1 LSISG
6 ERLTPRVLFISAT
19 LGVGGAERQ
28 WAVLIPRLRER
39 GFAPLVL
46 TLLGTGPFYEDLA
59 QQNIPMRFAAM
70 NSRIDLGGIARAFA
84 VGRGGYDLIVSQSFA
99 GQAVAEGIARVARVP
114 HMTAEHQPPDL
125 PRRGHERVMLTHLA
139 PLIEAVVAVTRAQI
153 PDLVDVGY
161 RHSRIRVIPNG
172 IADLVAQQAPTVVR
186 CGLGLEEGQ
195 FVAVLAARMH
205 PQKQAELFVDAV
217 ARASES
223 EPRIRGIV
231 AGTGP
236 ELPRVEA
243 AAARTHGIVRVLGHR
258 ADAIDLLAMA
268 DVVCLSSFAEGLP
281 MVVLEA
287 MALGK
292 PIVATDVGGIAD
304 AVVPDQTGF
313 LVASGDVDQFAR
325 ALVVLARNP
334 RLAAELGRRA
344 QERQIAYFSAD
355 AMADKYALLFESLIS
370 ASQAHARKRRRGG

>member
-1 LSISG
+1 
-6 ERLTPRVLFISAT
+6 
-19 LGVGGAERQ
+19 
-28 WAVLIPRLRER
+28 
-39 GFAPLVL
+39 
-46 TLLGTGPFYEDLA
+46 
-59 QQNIPMRFAAM
+59 
-70 NSRIDLGGIARAFA
+70 
-84 VGRGGYDLIVSQSFA
+84 
-99 GQAVAEGIARVARVP
+99 
-114 HMTAEHQPPDL
+114 
-125 PRRGHERVMLTHLA
+125 MLTRLA
-139 PLIEAVVAVTRAQI
+139 PSIEAVVAVTRAQI
-153 PDLVDVGY
+153 PDLVGVGY
-161 RHSRIRVIPNG
+161 RRSRIRVIPNG
-172 IADLVAQQAPTVVR
+172 IADLRAQEAPLVVR
-186 CGLGLEEGQ
+186 RGLGLEEGQ

-243 AAARTHGIVRVLGHR
+243 AAARTHGVVRVLGHR

-292 PIVATDVGGIAD
+292 PIVATDVGGIPD

-313 LVASGDVDQFAR
+313 LVAPGDVDQFAR
-325 ALVVLARNP
+325 ALVVLARQP

-344 QERQIAYFSAD
+344 RERQIDYFSAD

-370 ASQAHARKRRRGG
+370 VSRAHARRR